1 MNNDILIGREKEC
14 VQLSS
19 LIAQKKN
26 IIIFG
31 PEGVGKSAI
40 ISKVLE
46 DHPALKIFYSPHS
59 RTLRESLLNFAVLS
73 SHDKKGIREA
83 DTMTL
88 KKLFYGTLL
97 REKPDYI
104 AFDHIERV
112 GPKFQSFF
120 SYLIEGGIPLI
131 LGTRGLEKKDAGCLH
146 VSLFNF
152 VGVEVSDFD
161 KSATDILIEHF
172 IKEFGIKITKEE
184 DFKKEIFNAS
194 EGNPRIIKQLCF
206 LARDVKY
213 QNKGFVDTNLI
224 DLDRKI
230 NDLSS

>member
-14 VQLSS
+14 VQLSG

-31 PEGVGKSAI
+31 SEGVGKSAI

-46 DHPALKIFYSPHS
+46 DHPVLKIFYSPYS
-59 RTLRESLLNFAVLS
+59 KTLRESLLNFAVLS

-88 KKLFYGTLL
+88 KKLFYETLL
-97 REKPDYI
+97 RERPDYI
-104 AFDHIERV
+104 VFDHIGRV

-172 IKEFGIKITKEE
+172 IREFGIKIINGA
-184 DFKKEIFNAS
+184 DFKKEIFLFS
-194 EGNPRIIKQLCF
+194 KGNPRIIRGLCF
-206 LARDVKY
+206 LARDLKYKKDDSLDVK
-213 QNKGFVDTNLI
+213 LM
-224 DLDRKI
+224 DLDRRI
-230 NDLSS
+230 NEIIR